1 MDVSES
7 TNRKS
12 SSHTGFLWLATFIA
26 AMGSLLFGYDTGIVN
41 GSLEF
46 MAVKG
51 QLDLTAFQ
59 QGIVSSGLT
68 LGAAFGAII
77 GGPFADK
84 IGRKRF

>member
-1 MDVSES
+1 MDVSGS
-7 TNRKS
+7 TDRKS
-12 SSHTGFLWLATFIA
+12 NSHTGFLWLATFIA

-59 QGIVSSGLT
+59 QGIVRL
-68 LGAAFGAII
+68 
-77 GGPFADK
+77 D
-84 IGRKRF
+84 